1 LVAEADGTEAKVGE
15 HTRAIIVGA
24 MRLVKIANKPAAV
37 RAALGQAVVVR
48 RSDTIARAVGDRG
61 WHGRTRVH
69 VHATNFGERV
79 ALLGDVSHR
88 VRELARLL
96 PRCVAQ

>member
-1 LVAEADGTEAKVGE
+1 L
-15 HTRAIIVGA
+15 AI
-24 MRLVKIANKPAAV
+24 AA
-37 RAALGQAVVVR
+37 G
-48 RSDTIARAVGDRG
+48 
-61 WHGRTRVH
+61 HGRTRVH

-96 PRCVAQ
+96 PGGVAQQLSVCG